1 MRNKKLPYE
10 YNISISVVVGSEDI
24 DEVLDYA
31 NDLMEDIRGDED
43 VVDAIWYNITPIR
56 KCRPKRREK
65 MQRIEVCGV

>member
-24 DEVLDYA
+24 DEVEEYA
-31 NDLMEDIRGDED
+31 DALMEDILGDDD

-56 KCRPKRREK
+56 KCRPKRRE
-65 MQRIEVCGV
+65 GG

>member
-10 YNISISVVVGSEDI
+10 YNISISVVVSSEDI

-56 KCRPKRREK
+56 KCRPKRREDA
-65 MQRIEVCGV
+65 EN